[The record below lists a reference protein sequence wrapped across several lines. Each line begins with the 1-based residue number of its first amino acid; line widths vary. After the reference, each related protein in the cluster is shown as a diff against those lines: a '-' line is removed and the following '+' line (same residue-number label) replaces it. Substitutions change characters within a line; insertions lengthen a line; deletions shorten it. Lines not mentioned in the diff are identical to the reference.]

1 MLGDEDVLC
10 VEMVERERDGDL
22 NEEGSVRVVCV
33 LVGVVVAV
41 VVMEAVFL

>member
-1 MLGDEDVLC
+1 MRGDEDVLC
-10 VEMVERERDGDL
+10 VEMVKRERDGDL

-33 LVGVVVAV
+33 LAGVVVVV